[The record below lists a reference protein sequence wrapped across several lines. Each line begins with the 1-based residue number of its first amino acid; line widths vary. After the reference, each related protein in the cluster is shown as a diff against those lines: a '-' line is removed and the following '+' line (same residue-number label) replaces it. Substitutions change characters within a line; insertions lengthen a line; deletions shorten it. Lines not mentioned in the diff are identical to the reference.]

1 MSIKAIKSE
10 KYKGLVI
17 DRPGYVMA
25 VPYLANGQIDWDKAK
40 RNSARIMTVTITNTR
55 TKTDIGD
62 GNSFYKA
69 GDRVTALTG
78 TLAIEFS
85 TVDPVFWAMSSGT
98 GELQEKTNDVML
110 QLYEPKAIDEE
121 NYTVEFPFERA
132 TVSGQPGKIF
142 VVGEDGTEFEES
154 SETTVASGKYKVTSA
169 EGKTTLT
176 FNADAAGA
184 VVVVS
189 EQIKINTVSYSVGVK
204 SMPAHRFIIVTT
216 VSDVDNTVQIPANF
230 IVSRATIS
238 SDTTDTLQRDPS
250 ATKTLTFDIQAPKAG
265 EDPYMVKMANIG
277 E

>member
-1 MSIKAIKSE
+1 MSIKALKSE
-10 KYKGLVI
+10 KYGGLVI

-25 VPYLANGQIDWDKAK
+25 IPYLASGKIDWDNAK
-40 RNSARIMTVTITNTR
+40 RNSAKIMTVTVTNTR
-55 TKTDIGD
+55 TKTDIGN

-69 GDRVTALTG
+69 GDRVTGLTG

-85 TVDPVFWAMSSGT
+85 TVDPVFWGMASGT
-98 GELQEKTNDVML
+98 GELVETTGDVML
-110 QLYEPKAIDEE
+110 KLYEPTTVDET

-142 VVGEDGTEFEES
+142 VVGEDGTEYEES
-154 SETTVASGKYKVTSA
+154 SETTVASGKYKVTSS
-169 EGKTTLT
+169 EGKTTIT

-189 EQIKINTVSYSVGVK
+189 EQIKINTVSYSIGMK
-204 SMPAHRFIIVTT
+204 SMPAHRFIVDTT

-230 IVSRATIS
+230 IISRATIS

-265 EDPYMVKMANIG
+265 EDPYMVKIANIG

>member
-1 MSIKAIKSE
+1 MSIKALKSE
-10 KYKGLVI
+10 KYGGLVI

-25 VPYLANGQIDWDKAK
+25 VPYLASGKIDWDNAK
-40 RNSARIMTVTITNTR
+40 RNSAKIMTVTVTNTR
-55 TKTDIGD
+55 TKTDIGN

-69 GDRVTALTG
+69 GDRVTGLTG

-85 TVDPVFWAMSSGT
+85 TVDPVFWGMASGT
-98 GELQEKTNDVML
+98 GELVETTGDVML
-110 QLYEPKAIDEE
+110 KLYEPTTVDET
-121 NYTVEFPFERA
+121 NYTVEFPYERA

-142 VVGEDGTEFEES
+142 VVGEDGTEYEEA
-154 SETTVASGKYKVTSA
+154 SETTVASGKYKVTSS
-169 EGKTTLT
+169 EGKTTIT

-189 EQIKINTVSYSVGVK
+189 EQIKINTVSYSIGMK
-204 SMPAHRFIIVTT
+204 SMPAHRFIIDTT

-230 IVSRATIS
+230 IISRATIS

-265 EDPYMVKMANIG
+265 EDPYMVKIANIG

>member
-1 MSIKAIKSE
+1 MSIKALKSE
-10 KYKGLVI
+10 KYGGLVI

-25 VPYLANGQIDWDKAK
+25 IPYLASGKIDWDNAK
-40 RNSARIMTVTITNTR
+40 RNSAKIMTVTVTNTR
-55 TKTDIGD
+55 TKTDIGN

-69 GDRVTALTG
+69 GDRVTGLTG

-85 TVDPVFWAMSSGT
+85 TVDPVFWGMASGT
-98 GELQEKTNDVML
+98 GELVETTGDVML
-110 QLYEPKAIDEE
+110 KLYEPTTVDET
-121 NYTVEFPFERA
+121 NYTVEFPYERA

-142 VVGEDGTEFEES
+142 VVGEDGTEYEEA
-154 SETTVASGKYKVTSA
+154 SETTVASGKYKVTSS
-169 EGKTTLT
+169 EGKTTIT

-189 EQIKINTVSYSVGVK
+189 EQIKINTVSYSIGMK
-204 SMPAHRFIIVTT
+204 SMPAHRFIVDTT

-230 IVSRATIS
+230 IISRATIS

-265 EDPYMVKMANIG
+265 EDPYMVKIANIG

>member
-1 MSIKAIKSE
+1 MSIKALKSE
-10 KYKGLVI
+10 KYGGLVI

-25 VPYLANGQIDWDKAK
+25 VPYLASGKIDWDNAK
-40 RNSARIMTVTITNTR
+40 RNSAKIMTVTVTNTR
-55 TKTDIGD
+55 TKTDIGN

-69 GDRVTALTG
+69 GDRVTGLTG

-85 TVDPVFWAMSSGT
+85 TVDPVFWGMASGT
-98 GELQEKTNDVML
+98 GELVETTGDVML
-110 QLYEPKAIDEE
+110 KLYEPITVDET

-142 VVGEDGTEFEES
+142 VVGEDGTEYEES
-154 SETTVASGKYKVTSA
+154 SETTVASGKYKVTSS
-169 EGKTTLT
+169 EGKTTIT

-189 EQIKINTVSYSVGVK
+189 EQIKINTVSYSIGMK
-204 SMPAHRFIIVTT
+204 SMPAHRFIIDTT

-230 IVSRATIS
+230 IISRATIS

-265 EDPYMVKMANIG
+265 EDPYMVKIANIG

>member
-1 MSIKAIKSE
+1 MSIKALKSE
-10 KYKGLVI
+10 KYGGLVI

-25 VPYLANGQIDWDKAK
+25 VPYLVSGKIDWDNAK
-40 RNSARIMTVTITNTR
+40 RNSAKIMTVTITNTR
-55 TKTDIGD
+55 TKTDIGN

-69 GDRVTALTG
+69 GDRVTGLTG
-78 TLAIEFS
+78 TVAIEFS
-85 TVDPVFWAMSSGT
+85 TVDPVFWGMASGT
-98 GELQEKTNDVML
+98 GELVETTGDVML
-110 QLYEPKAIDEE
+110 KLYEPTTVDET

-142 VVGEDGTEFEES
+142 VVGEDGTEYEES
-154 SETTVASGKYKVTSA
+154 SETTVASGKYKVTSS
-169 EGKTTLT
+169 EGKTTIT

-189 EQIKINTVSYSVGVK
+189 EQIKINTVSYSIGMK
-204 SMPAHRFIIVTT
+204 SMPAHRFIIDTT

-230 IVSRATIS
+230 IISRATIS

-265 EDPYMVKMANIG
+265 EDPYMVKIANIG

>member
-1 MSIKAIKSE
+1 MSIKALKSE
-10 KYKGLVI
+10 KYGGLVI

-25 VPYLANGQIDWDKAK
+25 VPYLASGKIDWDNAK
-40 RNSARIMTVTITNTR
+40 RNSAKIMTVTVTNTR
-55 TKTDIGD
+55 TKTDIGN

-69 GDRVTALTG
+69 GDRVTGLTG

-85 TVDPVFWAMSSGT
+85 TVDPVFWGMASGT
-98 GELQEKTNDVML
+98 GELVETTGDVML
-110 QLYEPKAIDEE
+110 KLYEPTTVDET
-121 NYTVEFPFERA
+121 NYTVEFPYERA

-142 VVGEDGTEFEES
+142 VVGEDGTEYEEA
-154 SETTVASGKYKVTSA
+154 SETTVASGKYKVTSS
-169 EGKTTLT
+169 EGKTTIT

-189 EQIKINTVSYSVGVK
+189 EQIKINTVSYSIGMK
-204 SMPAHRFIIVTT
+204 SMPAHRFIVDTT

-230 IVSRATIS
+230 IISRATIS

-265 EDPYMVKMANIG
+265 EDPYMVKIANIG

>member
-1 MSIKAIKSE
+1 MSIKALKSE
-10 KYKGLVI
+10 KYGGLVI

-25 VPYLANGQIDWDKAK
+25 VPYLASCKTDWDNAK
-40 RNSARIMTVTITNTR
+40 RNSAKIMTVTVTNTR
-55 TKTDIGD
+55 TKTDIGN

-69 GDRVTALTG
+69 GDRVTGLTG

-85 TVDPVFWAMSSGT
+85 TVDPVFWGMASGT
-98 GELQEKTNDVML
+98 GELVETTGDVML
-110 QLYEPKAIDEE
+110 KLYEPTTVDET
-121 NYTVEFPFERA
+121 NYTVEFPYERA

-142 VVGEDGTEFEES
+142 VVGEDGTEYEEA
-154 SETTVASGKYKVTSA
+154 SETTVASGKYKVTSS
-169 EGKTTLT
+169 EGKTTIT

-189 EQIKINTVSYSVGVK
+189 EQIKINTVSYSIGMK
-204 SMPAHRFIIVTT
+204 SMPAHRFIVDTT

-230 IVSRATIS
+230 IISRATIS

-265 EDPYMVKMANIG
+265 EDPYMVKIANIG